1 MRGERSVATTT
12 NRPDRPVSATM
23 TPRLRPVFAS
33 RSRRVRGFALAVA
46 LACAGPVNAAAT
58 AAAAPAWPQ
67 RPVRL
72 IVPFAPG
79 GATDIVARVLAPRLA
94 ERAGQPVLVD
104 NRAGAAGNI
113 AVDIVA
119 ASQPDGHTVLV
130 GNISTNAINPLL
142 FAGRMKSDALRD
154 LSGVTLVAAIPNVI
168 LGNHRMPNGTL
179 KDLLSRLRERP
190 GEFNY
195 QAPLGSYSHLDML
208 ALLGAAKVSAVHLP
222 SRGAGDTA
230 SALLRDEI
238 QFASSN
244 IASNIGAI
252 RAGQLRAYAVTSPQR
267 VPELPDV
274 PTLAEAG
281 FPGIGSTNWNGL
293 FVPRATPR
301 PAVQA
306 IFRATVA
313 SLREAEVQDFFAR
326 RLIPAELSDSPEAFD
341 AFVRAQALHWT
352 RVIREN
358 KVRID

>member
-1 MRGERSVATTT
+1 MDTRQIACPAPVAAGA
-12 NRPDRPVSATM
+12 PAGSGAAP
-23 TPRLRPVFAS
+23 AS
-33 RSRRVRGFALAVA
+33 GVAACTRSRRALARGLL
-46 LACAGPVNAAAT
+46 LACVL
-58 AAAAPAWPQ
+58 AAPCSWAAGTPGWPQ
-67 RPVRL
+67 RPLRL

-79 GATDIVARVLAPRLA
+79 GATDIVARVIAPRLA

-113 AVDIVA
+113 AVEIVA
-119 ASQPDGHTVLV
+119 AAQPDGHTILV

-142 FAGRMKSDALRD
+142 FAGRLRADALRD
-154 LSGVTLVAAIPNVI
+154 LAGVTLVAAIPNVI
-168 LGNHRMPNGTL
+168 LGNHRMPAGTL
-179 KDLLSRLRERP
+179 RDLLARLRERP

-222 SRGAGDTA
+222 SRGAGDT
-230 SALLRDEI
+230 STALLRDEI

-244 IASNIGAI
+244 VASNIGAI
-252 RAGQLRAYAVTSPQR
+252 RAGQVRAYAVTSAQR
-267 VPELPDV
+267 VPELPEI

-301 PAVQA
+301 ATVQS

-313 SLREAEVQDFFAR
+313 SLREPELQEFFTR
-326 RLIPAELSDSPEAFD
+326 RLIPVEISDSPEAFD
-341 AFVRAQALHWT
+341 AFVRSQAQHWT
-352 RVIREN
+352 RVIRDN